1 MHLGYLVLTVF
12 LGQRL
17 GTTGQITVT
26 QQEGQVTVKQG
37 DTFQTTCTYQTSNF
51 DALIWYQ
58 QRKGQGPQL
67 LSYQAAAGRKP
78 SGRLTTSLN
87 TTGKYSLLQLEEV
100 EVSDSALY
108 LCAVQDTLVQGAS
121 LAVQEPRGGR
131 VFLQAC
137 LLEYLLWDVSLRAE
151 LQDGSG
157 SALVRSEDEEEAAE
171 GHIPNTE
178 DDLVLVGRSAS
189 TSHGQQGWQNSEEVA
204 DVPGPTVSQMG
215 EWQTIPEHKLSGGTN
230 EAV

>member
-12 LGQRL
+12 LGQLL
-17 GTTGQITVT
+17 GTMGQITIT

-51 DALIWYQ
+51 RGLLWYQ
-58 QRKGQGPQL
+58 QRKGQAPQL
-67 LSYQAAAGRKP
+67 LSYQAAAGCKL

-131 VFLQAC
+131 ALAVG
-137 LLEYLLWDVSLRAE
+137 RAQVQQE
-151 LQDGSG
+151 P
-157 SALVRSEDEEEAAE
+157 SAETTKGTGISISCS
-171 GHIPNTE
+171 HPNIQTRHFIHCIHL
-178 DDLVLVGRSAS
+178 LVLE
-189 TSHGQQGWQNSEEVA
+189 SHPVELAV
-204 DVPGPTVSQMG
+204 VPRHQHEKEMVIVTDTFKCVPQWLGFRT
-215 EWQTIPEHKLSGGTN
+215 
-230 EAV
+230 